1 MFKPVL
7 ASAVLAL
14 VIAQP
19 AAAAGPL
26 HVTTNFYVPLLG
38 GQYQADLQS
47 IGVGF
52 DLDIPATVEVYG
64 PTKVNIRLLASNPN
78 PASGFQVTSLTVGG
92 ATYAVGPQAFSA
104 AGTLLGTQVFT
115 GSFTGAVGF
124 TASDFDPEQPPVFW
138 PDGFDVHILS
148 ADADEFTGIGPF
160 IGSVDKIY
168 FTVANSALFEVS
180 SAVPEPATWAMM
192 IIGFGAVGSM
202 VRTSRRRYDFQRR
215 SAIV

>member
-1 MFKPVL
+1 MFKSVL
-7 ASAVLAL
+7 ASAVLAFL
-14 VIAQP
+14 IAQP

-47 IGVGF
+47 IGVGI

-64 PTKVNIRLLASNPN
+64 PTKVNIRLLAASTNPTN
-78 PASGFQVTSLTVGG
+78 GFGITSLTVGSD
-92 ATYAVGPQAFSA
+92 TYAIGPQAFSA
-104 AGTLLGTQVFT
+104 TGTLLGTQIFT
-115 GSFTGAVGF
+115 GSFTNTIGF
-124 TASDFDPEQPPVFW
+124 TASDFDPEAPPVFW

-160 IGSVDKIY
+160 IGSIDKIY
-168 FTVANSALFEVS
+168 FTVANSALFEIS

-202 VRTSRRRYDFQRR
+202 ARASRRRDAFV
-215 SAIV
+215 IN